1 MDVWEAKRIANSLN
15 MRCRRDWSEERMALF
30 ATDLLASTLGS
41 LPFDLVANTLR
52 RLISEIDPD
61 DVTLARLVEAVKT
74 KPVIPERYFLPPP
87 EDRIAPTATGPAARG
102 LAWRER
108 HGITAP
114 TNRPQPTVR
123 VELAEI
129 LGSLGAR
136 MKFECIRCR
145 EPFREVDV
153 DAYVLRLMD
162 AGRDGDLEPP
172 RWCARCTP
180 ASVATVD
187 AEDEVP
193 F

>member
-61 DVTLARLVEAVKT
+61 AVTLARLIEAVKT
-74 KPVIPERYFLPPP
+74 KPAIPERYFLPPP
-87 EDRIAPTATGPAARG
+87 EDRIDPTATGPAARG
-102 LAWRER
+102 LAWRKR
-108 HGITAP
+108 HGIEAP
-114 TNRPQPTVR
+114 ANRPQPTVR
-123 VELAEI
+123 VELAQI

-136 MKFECIRCR
+136 MKFECIRCH

-172 RWCARCTP
+172 RWCARCTS

-187 AEDEVP
+187 ADEEVP